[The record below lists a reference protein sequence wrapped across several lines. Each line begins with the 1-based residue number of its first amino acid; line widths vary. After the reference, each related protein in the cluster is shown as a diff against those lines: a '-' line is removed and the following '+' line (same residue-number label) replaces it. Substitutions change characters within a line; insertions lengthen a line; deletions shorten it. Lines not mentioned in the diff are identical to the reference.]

1 MSDTPIEPDKNPTAA
16 LDPNQQQQVVSAAS
30 DQINAQ
36 LERFV
41 HSFEKSARRW
51 EIVVYPA
58 LFAFVVLAG
67 YGFFLIYSLS
77 NNMSKIAYSL
87 DPHMGPHMQSMSENI
102 SRLSD
107 KISLM
112 TDTVGAMS
120 HQLETL
126 PPMLGHMDSMSKSIA
141 HMDESITE
149 LNYSI
154 NTMQMSMT
162 YMRQDI
168 GSMNRNVSRPMSFF
182 NSFAPW

>member
-1 MSDTPIEPDKNPTAA
+1 MSETPIDADKQPAPALENNKRVAPD
-16 LDPNQQQQVVSAAS
+16 AS
-30 DQINAQ
+30 DQIKVQ

-87 DPHMGPHMQSMSENI
+87 DPYMGPHMQSMSESI

-107 KISLM
+107 KVSLM
-112 TDTVGAMS
+112 TDTVSTMS

-126 PPMLGHMDSMSKSIA
+126 PPMLGHIKNMSKSIA

-154 NTMQMSMT
+154 NTMQTSMT

>member
-1 MSDTPIEPDKNPTAA
+1 MSETSIDADKQPSSPVEN
-16 LDPNQQQQVVSAAS
+16 NQRVVSDAS
-30 DQINAQ
+30 NQINAQ

-87 DPHMGPHMQSMSENI
+87 DPYMGPHMQSMSESI

-107 KISLM
+107 KVSLM
-112 TDTVGAMS
+112 TDTVSTMS

-126 PPMLGHMDSMSKSIA
+126 PPMLGHINHMSKSIS

-162 YMRQDI
+162 YIRQDI